1 MCLAG
6 RSGPDTWPAMC
17 PSQACSHS
25 RLLTHTPTRLLS
37 PPVGGVRFVPTG
49 SILGNGKENIFAQ
62 LEGVE
67 SSSSET
73 AASFSGV
80 TWLLGVIGSGL
91 VIRAIKTTL
100 TEAEPRC
107 LVYEYDCGGVRPGQ
121 GRQGPGHRQC
131 VRLASGPCKDLVLW
145 SAIC

>member
-1 MCLAG
+1 MWLAG

-25 RLLTHTPTRLLS
+25 RLLTHTPTGLLS

-67 SSSSET
+67 SSSSGT

-91 VIRAIKTTL
+91 VIQAIKTTL
-100 TEAEPRC
+100 TEAEPQC
-107 LVYEYDCGGVRPGQ
+107 LVYEYDCRGVRPGQ
-121 GRQGPGHRQC
+121 GRQGPGQSAVC
-131 VRLASGPCKDLVLW
+131 KASQRPRETFL
-145 SAIC
+145 